1 MISLDVF
8 YPSTI
13 IYYTDR
19 GRQRLQPGSILS
31 KYPDV
36 SCGLHANAAVV
47 VQCQSRNMFQLVI
60 RSEMDCVSTWYNDN
74 NNNNVIII
82 MDMNMISKLWC
93 FPTKNNTSQGA
104 TLLRRVRCI
113 VVSHGSLCLERLSF
127 APQRPWP
134 WATRQVLGKLAA
146 KTRKVR
152 GWDLLDA

>member
-1 MISLDVF
+1 MFQVEEATHTLSDKETTSRMGWSRARLTCVFWDSTRNCLCRKGSWNRDSDSKTVVKCCKPSDCQQKPMISLDVF

-60 RSEMDCVSTWYNDN
+60 RSEMDCVST
-74 NNNNVIII
+74 
-82 MDMNMISKLWC
+82 
-93 FPTKNNTSQGA
+93 
-104 TLLRRVRCI
+104 
-113 VVSHGSLCLERLSF
+113 
-127 APQRPWP
+127 
-134 WATRQVLGKLAA
+134 
-146 KTRKVR
+146 
-152 GWDLLDA
+152 